1 MFRILFIIAI
11 AISFQACE
19 RSSDS
24 CKCIIDVDPINFQSD
39 FPSAKALNGL
49 LGQGV
54 NLGNALDAY
63 PAEGAWGVTLKA
75 DYFRWIADSGFKS
88 VRIPVRFSA
97 HALVDSPYTI
107 DSAFMDRVD
116 WAVKQALDNHL
127 LAVLD
132 MHHYDSLMAHPDR
145 ERPRFLSMWKQIC
158 KRFHDAPYQV
168 LFELLNEPQDK
179 MDASTWN
186 GLLDAA
192 IDTIRALQPRR
203 TLVVGTSPWGGLGG
217 LASLS
222 LPADTNLIVTVH
234 YYEPHSFTHQGA
246 SFEEGANQW
255 LGTPW
260 RATPAQRAVMDQDLA
275 AVKDWSSEHNR
286 PVFMGEF
293 GTYYRADSVSRALW
307 TEYMTR
313 KMDSSGISW
322 ALWNFS
328 SDFGIMNDTTE
339 IWKGYLMKALLH
351 HGSNPML
358 DSILGASK
366 PIDAGVYVTMED
378 FEDSLVNMPASARK
392 WREKQGLPL
401 TNYNANWYTYHS
413 DSSVLLSADGTRIH
427 DYKEVDSG
435 TPPNFNLLVGPWG
448 SEGNGLHV
456 KMHAVA
462 DTVNKNP
469 WAGFGAGILGG
480 YDSTFV
486 DLTKLTAIQFRAKGK
501 GDWCMEVI
509 SDSVNADPDSSE
521 RWGQMSATFR
531 AKSDWETVLI
541 PAEILAP
548 KPYSKQA
555 KANLTW
561 DDVRK
566 KIIAVE
572 FMNGHC
578 GGEQTDTT
586 SELYL
591 DDIRLLGVTD
601 ADLGM

>member
-1 MFRILFIIAI
+1 MLRFLLLICI

-19 RSSDS
+19 HATSV
-24 CKCIIDVDPINFQSD
+24 CGCVVVPPALQAD
-39 FPSAKALNGL
+39 FPSAKALNAR

-107 DSAFMDRVD
+107 DSVFMDRVD

-127 LAVLD
+127 LAILD
-132 MHHYDSLMAHPDR
+132 MHHYDSLMAHPQR
-145 ERPRFLSMWKQIC
+145 ELPRFLSMWKQIC
-158 KRFHDAPYQV
+158 KRFRDAPPEV
-168 LFELLNEPQDK
+168 LFELLNEPQDQL
-179 MDASTWN
+179 DAATWN
-186 GLLDAA
+186 GFLAQA
-192 IDTIRALQPRR
+192 IDTIRVLQPGR
-203 TLVVGTSPWGGLGG
+203 TLVVGTAPWGGLGG
-217 LASLS
+217 LSALR
-222 LPADTNLIVTVH
+222 LPADTNLIVTIH
-234 YYEPHSFTHQGA
+234 YYDPHTFTHQGA
-246 SFEEGANQW
+246 AFEDGADQW
-255 LGTPW
+255 LGTTW

-275 AVKDWSSEHNR
+275 TLRDWSAEQDR

-293 GTYYRADSVSRALW
+293 GTYFRADTLSRALW

-313 KMDSSGISW
+313 KMDSSRISW

-339 IWKGYLMKALLH
+339 AWKGYLMKALLH
-351 HGSNPML
+351 HGSNPLL
-358 DSILGASK
+358 DSILGAST
-366 PIDAGVYVTMED
+366 PIDAGVYVTMDD

-392 WREKQGLPL
+392 WREHQGIPL
-401 TNYNANWYTYHS
+401 TDYHSNWYTFHS
-413 DSSVLLSADGTRIH
+413 GSSTLLSGDGTPIH

-435 TPPNFNLLVGPWG
+435 TPPNFDLLVGPWG
-448 SEGNGLHV
+448 SEGNGVHV
-456 KMHAVA
+456 KMRAVA
-462 DTVNKNP
+462 DSLSPNP

-509 SDSVNADPDSSE
+509 SDTVSSDPDSTE
-521 RWGQMSATFR
+521 RWGQMSAAFR
-531 AKSDWETVLI
+531 PKTEWETVLI
-541 PAEILAP
+541 PADILAA

-555 KANLTW
+555 KQHLTW
-561 DDVRK
+561 EDVRK
-566 KIIAVE
+566 KIIALE

-578 GGEQTDTT
+578 SGEQTDTT

-591 DDIRLLGVTD
+591 DDIRLIGVTN